1 MLLIYTHKL
10 TPRLKYVFK
19 QIFRGF
25 LDIQVGFTTAVDEFI
40 AHEGHKMSYTNKPL
54 GAELFFQSNTI
65 LFEQGINDVEISVSE
80 IEGVPVF
87 FQVGPKSA
95 MPFDIFGASFY
106 LLSRYE
112 EYLPHI
118 RDEHN
123 RFSAEDSLAFKN
135 GFIKKPLVD
144 IWVDQLY
151 TVLDERF
158 DFDEKRE
165 KKFRFEST
173 IDVSKVY
180 DYNSKGFTRGIV
192 GLFIDLFSFKFSRVY
207 ERVVTILGLRK
218 DPYDSF
224 SLLLRLQK
232 KHKMKMSYFF
242 LLANYSRYDRNISYN
257 KTGLH
262 SLIKTVGDR
271 SNIGLHPSY
280 FSNSMPEKFKIEK
293 ERLEGVTNFRIKS
306 SRQHYIKLQLP
317 ETYRFLIDI
326 EIFEDYSMGY
336 ADNIGYRASTS
347 EVFYFYDLDF
357 EIQTPL
363 KIHPFIVSDYAM
375 KKSMNFTPKKALE
388 EITELLEFAKAT
400 NSNFISLFHNDS
412 LGRSDDWKGWR
423 NVYIEMIR
431 MVYDK
436 E

>member
-1 MLLIYTHKL
+1 MLLIYTHKI
-10 TPRLKYVFK
+10 TPRLKYIFK
-19 QIFRGF
+19 QVFRGF
-25 LDIQVGFTTAVDEFI
+25 LKIEIGFTTTVDEFI
-40 AHEGHKMSYTNKPL
+40 AHDGHKMSYTTKPL
-54 GAELFFQSNTI
+54 GAELFFQSNNI
-65 LFEQGINDVEISVSE
+65 LFDQGINDVELNVTE
-80 IEGVPVF
+80 VEGVPVF

-95 MPFDIFGASFY
+95 MNFDIFGASFY

-118 RDEHN
+118 RDDHN
-123 RFSAEDSLAFKN
+123 RFSSEDSLAFKN

-151 TVLDERF
+151 AVLDDKFNFEQ
-158 DFDEKRE
+158 KRE

-180 DYNSKGFTRGIV
+180 DYNSKGLTRGIG
-192 GLFIDLFSFKFSRVY
+192 GLFIDLFTFKFSRIY
-207 ERVVTILGLRK
+207 ERIVTNLGLRK

-224 SLLLRLQK
+224 SLLVRLQK
-232 KHKMKMSYFF
+232 KYKMNMSYFF

-257 KTGLH
+257 KTKLH
-262 SLIKTVGDR
+262 SLIKSVGDR
-271 SNIGLHPSY
+271 SNLGLHPSY
-280 FSNSMPEKFKIEK
+280 FSNLMPEKFKIEK
-293 ERLEGVTNFRIKS
+293 DRLEGIANFRIKS

-363 KIHPFIVSDYAM
+363 KIHPFVVSDYAM
-375 KKSMNFTPKKALE
+375 KKSMGFSAEKALE
-388 EITELLEFAKAT
+388 EITGLLKFAKDT

-423 NVYIEMIR
+423 NVYIEM
-431 MVYDK
+431 VKLAY
-436 E
+436 EG